1 MWTERIR
8 VDAHQH
14 VWDPAVRAQPW
25 TAGSPT
31 LQRAFT
37 LDDVRPSLAA
47 AGIGGTVLVQT
58 VNSVDETEELLAQ
71 AAGEHA
77 IAGVVGWTDL
87 ESPAVSD
94 ALAALTAH
102 PGGAALVGIR
112 HQVQEEPDPEWLLRP
127 SVLRGLRAV
136 AAAGLAFDL
145 VIVPRQ
151 LPAAIGAARAVP
163 ELRFVLDHG
172 GKPDIRSGRMRPWR
186 EEIAALA
193 ALPNVSAKLSGLF
206 TSSGIDGELDGT
218 LDGAQ
223 LARIRPYSDEL
234 LQAFGAQ
241 RLMFGSDWPVSSTAG
256 SYAAVLAA
264 TAALLSALAEAER
277 AAVIGG
283 TAACWYRGLR

>member
-1 MWTERIR
+1 MSTEGTR

-14 VWDPAVRAQPW
+14 IWDPAVRPQPW

-37 LDDVRPSLAA
+37 LDEVRPSLAA

-58 VNSVDETEELLAQ
+58 VNSVDETEDVLAL
-71 AAGEHA
+71 AAGERA

-94 ALAALTAH
+94 ALAALAACR
-102 PGGAALVGIR
+102 GGAALVGIR

-127 SVLRGLRAV
+127 RVLRGLRAV

-172 GKPDIRSGRMRPWR
+172 GKPDIRSGRMQPWR
-186 EEIAALA
+186 EDIAALA

-206 TSSGIDGELDGT
+206 TPSGIDGA

-223 LARIRPYSDEL
+223 LARVRPYSDEL

-241 RLMFGSDWPVSSTAG
+241 RLMFGSDWPVSSTTG

-264 TAALLSALAEAER
+264 TVGLLSALAEAER
-277 AAVIGG
+277 AAVFGG
-283 TAACWYRGLR
+283 TAASWYRGLR